1 MLSRASVAPSVRSPP
16 ASRLRAWLGITVLAS
31 IIAYVTLVASF
42 FPNPHGRLG
51 HDYATFLPPLL
62 ADNYWIAENGLF
74 ALPYFSPA
82 FCGGL
87 PYLADPIS
95 IFYSVPQLL
104 SFISNPVTSFFE
116 TTLIF
121 AGLGGIGSY
130 LLMRRRFGVS
140 VPAATLSGLIFL
152 FNGFLL
158 YRMVVGHAPF
168 CVVGLAPFLC
178 HLLLTP
184 IGPARLQRD
193 YLASAAG
200 PIAASAAIVAYFV
213 YAGAPQLLMPL
224 ALTCMMVW
232 VLHGLLRNPA
242 PGFWVIG
249 AGAAVLGAAGAAA
262 KLVPAFVYVHYFL
275 RPGDIMLI
283 FPDAMHAVY
292 NLFMG
297 LFFPFLI
304 QEHFF
309 KHEYEY
315 GLGIV
320 PLVMIPLGISTALLR
335 GALGDRSHWGARR
348 IALLAGLALL
358 AFVPLRLSYGPE
370 FAAWL
375 KSVPYIGED
384 SVVIRW
390 YFTYLLPLT
399 IATGVCLDFVFADA
413 RNRSKA
419 ALAGIVITVLP
430 ALLLNRAHYDN
441 QPYDPVRIVTAD
453 LALRNHAQVPAI
465 TAIETPLDVNQ
476 RNDDLTSGISPYPCF
491 APVFG
496 FHLDRFP
503 KGLHTGPL
511 FSSAPNGVHLRNPA
525 CYIYGKENGCTPED
539 LFTAAQRREEEAFA
553 AYKSFDFVLPGWQQ
567 VANWVSALGA
577 IIILVGL
584 GLGTARLWYSRHPTG
599 E

>member
-1 MLSRASVAPSVRSPP
+1 MLSVGSVAACVRPP
-16 ASRLRAWLGITVLAS
+16 ASRLRAWLGIAVLAS
-31 IIAYVTLVASF
+31 ITAYVALVASF

-51 HDYATFLPPLL
+51 HDYAYFLPLLL
-62 ADNYWIAENGLF
+62 AGKYWVADNDLI
-74 ALPYFSPA
+74 ALPYFTPA

-87 PYLADPIS
+87 PLLANPQS

-104 SFISNPVTSFFE
+104 SFIVNPVTSFFG

-121 AGLGGIGSY
+121 AGFGGAGSY
-130 LLMRRRFGVS
+130 LLMRRGFGVS
-140 VPAATLSGLIFL
+140 VPAAALSGLIFL

-158 YRMVVGHAPF
+158 YRMVIGHVTYS
-168 CVVGLAPFLC
+168 VVGLVPFLC

-184 IGPARLQRD
+184 IGPARMQRN

-200 PIAASAAIVAYFV
+200 PIAASAAILAYFV
-213 YAGAPQLLMPL
+213 YAGAANILVPL
-224 ALTCMMVW
+224 AITCTMVW

-242 PGFWVIG
+242 PGYWVIG
-249 AGAAVLGAAGAAA
+249 AAGSVLGAAGAAA
-262 KLVPAFVYVHYFL
+262 KLVPALVYVHYFP
-275 RPGDIMLI
+275 RPGDIRLL

-292 NLFMG
+292 NLLMG

-304 QEHFF
+304 QENFS

-320 PLVMIPLGISTALLR
+320 PLVVIPLGISTALLR
-335 GALGDRSHWGARR
+335 DALGDRSYWGARR
-348 IALLAGLALL
+348 IALLAGLAFL
-358 AFVPLRLSYGPE
+358 AFVPLRISYGDPE

-375 KSVPYIGED
+375 KGLPYIGEN
-384 SVVIRW
+384 SALIRW
-390 YFTYLLPLT
+390 YFTYLLPVT

-413 RNRSKA
+413 SNRNKV

-453 LALRNHAQVPAI
+453 QALRYHAQVPAI
-465 TAIETPLDVNQ
+465 TAIETLDQ
-476 RNDDLTSGISPYPCF
+476 GNDGLASGASPYPCSE
-491 APVFG
+491 PLFG
-496 FHLDRFP
+496 FHLERFP
-503 KGLHTGPL
+503 KGLQTGEL
-511 FSSAPNGVHLRNPA
+511 FSSAANGAHLRNPA
-525 CYIYGKENGCTPED
+525 CYIYGKENDCTPGD

-553 AYKSFDFVLPGWQQ
+553 AYKYFDFVLPVWQKM
-567 VANWVSALGA
+567 ANWVSALGA
-577 IIILVGL
+577 MIILAGL
-584 GLGTARLWYSRHPTG
+584 GLGTARLWYSRHTTR

>member
-1 MLSRASVAPSVRSPP
+1 
-16 ASRLRAWLGITVLAS
+16 LAS
-31 IIAYVTLVASF
+31 ITAYVALVASF

-51 HDYATFLPPLL
+51 HDYAYFLPLLL
-62 ADNYWIAENGLF
+62 ADNYWIAENGLL
-74 ALPYFSPA
+74 ALPYFLPA

-87 PYLADPIS
+87 PNLANPQS

-104 SFISNPVTSFFE
+104 SFFVNPVASFFG

-121 AGLGGIGSY
+121 AGFGGAGSY

-140 VPAATLSGLIFL
+140 VPAAALSGLIFL

-158 YRMVVGHAPF
+158 YRMVVGHIPY

-178 HLLLTP
+178 YLMLTP
-184 IGPARLQRD
+184 IGPARMQRD

-200 PIAASAAIVAYFV
+200 PIAASAAILAYFV
-213 YAGAPQLLMPL
+213 YAGAANLLVPL
-224 ALTCMMVW
+224 AITCTMVW
-232 VLHGLLRNPA
+232 LLHGLLRNPA
-242 PGFWVIG
+242 SGFWVIG
-249 AGAAVLGAAGAAA
+249 AGASVLGAAGAAA
-262 KLVPAFVYVHYFL
+262 KLVPAFVYLHYFP
-275 RPGDIMLI
+275 RPGDMRLL

-292 NLFMG
+292 NLAMG

-304 QEHFF
+304 QEHFS

-320 PLVMIPLGISTALLR
+320 PLVVIPLGIGTALLR

-358 AFVPLRLSYGPE
+358 AFVPLRLSYGGPE

-375 KSVPYIGED
+375 KSLPYIGED

-390 YFTYLLPLT
+390 YYTYLLPVT
-399 IATGVCLDFVFADA
+399 IATGVCLDLAFADA

-441 QPYDPVRIVTAD
+441 QPYDPARIVAAD
-453 LALRNHAQVPAI
+453 QALRYHAQLPAI
-465 TAIETPLDVNQ
+465 TAIETQD
-476 RNDDLTSGISPYPCF
+476 NDGLAFGASAYPCYE
-491 APVFG
+491 PLFG
-496 FHLDRFP
+496 FHLERFP
-503 KGLHTGPL
+503 EGLRAGAL
-511 FSSAPNGVHLRNPA
+511 FSSAPNGAYLRNPA
-525 CYIYGKENGCTPED
+525 CYIYGKENGCTAGD
-539 LFTAAQRREEEAFA
+539 LFTAAQWREEEAFA

-567 VANWVSALGA
+567 MANWVSAFSG
-577 IIILVGL
+577 IIILAGL
-584 GLGTARLWYSRHPTG
+584 WIGTARLRYSRHTTG